1 MRKIYAFVRSWTPDG
16 DRLHLVRERLAATD
30 TEMQVLSSQGVW
42 TVRGDQLDF
51 ADQIAGDVM
60 TEKLLC
66 RVREGRDAVFVVDD
80 HGALTY
86 QQSWE
91 AA

>member
-1 MRKIYAFVRSWTPDG
+1 
-16 DRLHLVRERLAATD
+16 L
-30 TEMQVLSSQGVW
+30 SQGVW
-42 TVRGDQLDF
+42 TLRGDQLDF

-66 RVREGRDAVFVVDD
+66 RVREGRDAVFVIDD
-80 HGALTY
+80 QGALTY
-86 QQSWE
+86 SQSWE